1 MYSLKIISSTVR
13 PGRKGPIIANWIA
26 DLARRHGSFDVE
38 VLDLGVI
45 NLPLM
50 NEEHHPMLRKYQH
63 EHTRKWSSAIDA
75 ADAFI
80 FVTAEYDYN
89 YPAPLHNA
97 LEYLYHEWNYK
108 AASIVSYGGLS
119 GGTRA
124 WSKLKGDLSTFKI
137 MAIPEAVNI
146 PFYAQYISDEEVFAA
161 TESMQKS
168 AAAMLNELLKWAK
181 ALQPLRVKE
190 PA

>member
-63 EHTRKWSSAIDA
+63 EHTRKWSSA
-75 ADAFI
+75 
-80 FVTAEYDYN
+80 
-89 YPAPLHNA
+89 
-97 LEYLYHEWNYK
+97 
-108 AASIVSYGGLS
+108 
-119 GGTRA
+119 
-124 WSKLKGDLSTFKI
+124 
-137 MAIPEAVNI
+137 
-146 PFYAQYISDEEVFAA
+146 
-161 TESMQKS
+161 
-168 AAAMLNELLKWAK
+168 
-181 ALQPLRVKE
+181 
-190 PA
+190 